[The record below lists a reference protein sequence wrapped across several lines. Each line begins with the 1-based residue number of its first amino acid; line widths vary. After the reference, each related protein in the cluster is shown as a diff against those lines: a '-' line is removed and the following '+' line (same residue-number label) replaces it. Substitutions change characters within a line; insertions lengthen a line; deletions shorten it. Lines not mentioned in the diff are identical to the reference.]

1 MENQTSE
8 SAAVEQ
14 SGSAATS
21 SSVSPRVLGWGIA
34 AFVVAIFMCT
44 HNSSGMVQSAGFFLK
59 TLAVLVGT
67 VVGLVGAL
75 IGDALRR
82 FAHPDAVFTNGGF
95 FHLIWVRLFWMA
107 GPQLIG
113 LLIGVVVGCTFVL
126 R

>member
-1 MENQTSE
+1 MENQTPE

-14 SGSAATS
+14 SASADTPP
-21 SSVSPRVLGWGIA
+21 SVSPRVLGWGIA
-34 AFVVAIFMCT
+34 AFVVAVIMCT
-44 HNSSGMVQSAGFFLK
+44 RNSSSMVQSAGFFIK
-59 TLAVLVGT
+59 TIAVLVGA
-67 VVGLVGAL
+67 VAGLVGAL

-113 LLIGVVVGCTFVL
+113 LLIGVAVGCTFVL

>member
-8 SAAVEQ
+8 PAEVEQ
-14 SGSAATS
+14 SDTAATS

-34 AFVVAIFMCT
+34 AFVVAIVMCT
-44 HNSSGMVQSAGFFLK
+44 RNSSAMVQSAGFFAK
-59 TLAVLVGT
+59 TFAVLVGAAA
-67 VVGLVGAL
+67 GLVGAL

-82 FAHPDAVFTNGGF
+82 LAHPDAVFTNGGF

-113 LLIGVVVGCTFVL
+113 LFIGVAVGCTLVL